1 MTNQPTNNEDR
12 IRKAHLQFRDNWRW
26 NQTGDDFRKAI
37 EDNLPQSI
45 SREAVEKLREKR
57 EEKRLQVEARD
68 SSQIQAITLI
78 VINEFYK
85 DLDALLFNPQ
95 DDTN

>member
-1 MTNQPTNNEDR
+1 MIDTNNEDP
-12 IRKAHLQFRDNWRW
+12 IDKMYKEYHWISDIGHLR
-26 NQTGDDFRKAI
+26 DDFWNFYRAVYN
-37 EDNLPQSI
+37 NLPQSI

-68 SSQIQAITLI
+68 SSRIQAITLI

-85 DLDALLFNPQ
+85 DLEALLCNQ
-95 DDTN
+95 KDD